1 MVLLERERGGSCA
14 ALDFG
19 ALRFSQLSYSPPP
32 DPSLYYLAAER
43 AELYQFSLRLNL
55 NRVLRSGA
63 SGGSLPARSVT
74 AFNVG
79 SNRNVYLAFGGELYY
94 AVIP

>member
-1 MVLLERERGGSCA
+1 
-14 ALDFG
+14 
-19 ALRFSQLSYSPPP
+19 
-32 DPSLYYLAAER
+32 
-43 AELYQFSLRLNL
+43 
-55 NRVLRSGA
+55 VLRSGA